1 MAVPSSAVNS
11 IDVVPP
17 APSERARRRRSEDAM
32 SLRARV
38 RRITATGGVLA
49 ACMGMMVA
57 FAVPAQ
63 AAQTGVFDG
72 QFAAHN
78 RLLQQLEAQTL
89 TTTNI
94 SAPLS
99 VVRDGVKATSQE
111 ELDAAAEEKRLEQ
124 ERAAEAERQAEL
136 ANSASVASSDSGA
149 SSGSGGSSPATYAGP
164 QSYSGGG
171 VIGYASQ
178 FVGVVPYGTG
188 NHPSDSFSC
197 DGYTQYVFAGVGI
210 YLPRGADAQGS
221 MGTQISQSE
230 AVAGDLVWWPGQ
242 HIGIYD
248 GAGGMYDSPDWG
260 RTVQHRQGSLWG
272 SPVFVRL

>member
-1 MAVPSSAVNS
+1 
-11 IDVVPP
+11 
-17 APSERARRRRSEDAM
+17 M
-32 SLRARV
+32 SLRARL
-38 RRITATGGVLA
+38 RRAAATGGVLA

-72 QFAAHN
+72 ERAAHN
-78 RLLQQLEAQTL
+78 QLLQQLEAQSL
-89 TTTNI
+89 TTSSI
-94 SAPLS
+94 AAPLT
-99 VVRDGVKATSQE
+99 VERDGVTATTQD
-111 ELDAAAEEKRLEQ
+111 ELDQAAEEKRLEA

-136 ANSASVASSDSGA
+136 ANSASVASSDSTDGDSGDSDSGDSAA
-149 SSGSGGSSPATYAGP
+149 SYAGP
-164 QSYSGGG
+164 QAYNGGG
-171 VIGYASQ
+171 ITGYASQ

-197 DGYTQYVFAGVGI
+197 DGFTQYVFAGVGI